1 MDRQQFISY
10 IHDPGQLN
18 ENTLDGIS
26 SLAQRFP
33 YCQSLQIL
41 HLLNLRQTDE
51 VLYKEYISST
61 AAHIADRKR
70 LRELILGLQTETV
83 DQHDTVEL
91 VESVKLVESD
101 KSEESDQPIQPVQP
115 VQQSESEEPVEPLE
129 AEADETAE
137 KADKEVQ
144 DEPFKDIQPVI
155 PAVEE
160 DEEERLKRLKQIVEQ
175 RLRQIALEKSELPEP
190 EEPVLSKEEL
200 IDKFIEEDP
209 SISRPKPE
217 FFDPVKV
224 AKSSQEEQPDL
235 VTETLARIHVQQGNI
250 EKAIEIY
257 RRLSLNF
264 PEKSSYFAA
273 QIEKLSTEN

>member
-10 IHDPGQLN
+10 IHNPGLLN
-18 ENTLDGIS
+18 NDTLEGIS
-26 SLAQRFP
+26 KLADRFP
-33 YCQSLQIL
+33 YCQSLRIL
-41 HLLNLRQTDE
+41 HLLNLRQTNE
-51 VLYKEYISST
+51 VLYNEYISST
-61 AAHIADRKR
+61 AAHIADRKK
-70 LRELILGLQTETV
+70 LRELILGLQGEPEGV
-83 DQHDTVEL
+83 PSAEFRVP
-91 VESVKLVESD
+91 
-101 KSEESDQPIQPVQP
+101 SEEVVIPSEVEGLPVQSVQPIQPVQHT
-115 VQQSESEEPVEPLE
+115 EPVEPVE
-129 AEADETAE
+129 ES
-137 KADKEVQ
+137 KP

-175 RLRQIALEKSELPEP
+175 RLRQIALEKSELPKP

-200 IDKFIEEDP
+200 IDKFIEEEP

-250 EKAIEIY
+250 DKAIEIY

-273 QIEKLSTEN
+273 QIEKLNTEK

>member
-10 IHDPGQLN
+10 IEDPGLLN
-18 ENTLDGIS
+18 SESLNDVT
-26 SLAQRFP
+26 SLARRFP

-41 HLLNLRQTDE
+41 QLLNLHQTNE
-51 VLYKEYISST
+51 VLYDEYLSLT
-61 AAHIADRKR
+61 AAHIADRRR
-70 LRELILGLQTETV
+70 LKELIRSLKAKSISEE
-83 DQHDTVEL
+83 DES
-91 VESVKLVESD
+91 VESVKSVESVGSVEPAFTEVSADKSAELVEG
-101 KSEESDQPIQPVQP
+101 EEEDRQGKP
-115 VQQSESEEPVEPLE
+115 
-129 AEADETAE
+129 
-137 KADKEVQ
+137 
-144 DEPFKDIQPVI
+144 DEPFRNIEPIVPV
-155 PAVEE
+155 VED
-160 DEEERLKRLKQIVEQ
+160 DEKERLLRLKKIVEQ

-190 EEPVLSKEEL
+190 EEPILSKDEL
-200 IDKFIEEDP
+200 IDKFIEEEP

-224 AKSSQEEQPDL
+224 ARSSQEEHPGL

-250 EKAIEIY
+250 NKAIEIY